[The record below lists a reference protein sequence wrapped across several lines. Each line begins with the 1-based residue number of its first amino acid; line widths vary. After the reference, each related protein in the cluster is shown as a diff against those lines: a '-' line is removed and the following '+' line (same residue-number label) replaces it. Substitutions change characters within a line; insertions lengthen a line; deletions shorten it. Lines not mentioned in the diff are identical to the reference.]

1 MTANGRPTSVFAAQR
16 GVSPLLEFRV
26 LGPVE
31 VLNDGEE
38 VPLDGSKPR
47 TVLAALLLADNGSVS
62 DVEMS
67 DFLWGHHPPATF
79 NAQIYTYVSRLRKTL
94 LHEVG
99 ITRRSRGYDIRLGNC
114 RFDLWEFEEQARLG
128 QNALAA
134 GRFEESAALLRSAL
148 SSWRGPALSGVSE
161 HLTDAEGPRLEEA
174 RIAVLESRIEADLAL
189 GRHAQ
194 LLPELTRLVR
204 LHPLQERFRAQLMT
218 TFYRCN
224 RQADALVLYEEG
236 RRMLADELGIDPGS
250 LLRQVH
256 LAILTADP
264 VLQVPHALRVGVG

>member
-1 MTANGRPTSVFAAQR
+1 
-16 GVSPLLEFRV
+16 LLEFRI

-31 VLNDGEE
+31 VLYDGEE
-38 VPLDGSKPR
+38 VALDGSKPR
-47 TVLAALLLADNGSVS
+47 TVLTALLIADNGTVS
-62 DVEMS
+62 DAQMS

-79 NAQIYTYVSRLRKTL
+79 NAQIYTYISRLRKTL
-94 LHEVG
+94 HREVG

-114 RFDLWEFEEQARLG
+114 RFDLWEFDEQARLG
-128 QNALAA
+128 QSALAA
-134 GRFEESAALLRSAL
+134 CRYEESARLLRSAL
-148 SSWRGPALSGVSE
+148 SLWRGPALAGVSE
-161 HLTDAEGPRLEEA
+161 HLVDAEGPRLEEA
-174 RIAVLESRIEADLAL
+174 RISALESRIEADLAL

-204 LHPLQERFRAQLMT
+204 QHPLQERFRAQLMT
-218 TFYRCN
+218 TFYRCD

-250 LLRQVH
+250 LLRQTH

-264 VLQVPHALRVGVG
+264 VLQSPFAQRVGVG